1 MKPSYAS
8 HAPPS
13 TSSAAVAMHPPPPAA
28 AGAVVEAP
36 GFPQPY
42 YLHPHSHSHHH
53 HHQPH
58 PAPPPAPPVVYSK
71 PEQQRIKTLFV
82 SGLPDDVKPRE
93 IHNLFR
99 RRPGFD
105 SCQLEYT
112 GRGDQ
117 VAAFAPLCVWGFD
130 ASRVFAIV
138 DIETVKVAS
147 DSGNSIGGDEDGEIM
162 CQWIAITDGGGG
174 GGVKWRQWQQRY
186 WLRLLTMIVA
196 EVAIMVMAGMMAT
209 VVAIMTLVGVVFDP
223 EIGATLHIELARSN
237 SRKRSRG
244 VGAYTVI
251 DKRVKVTNDDQELFS
266 DDGDGGSDEPSGTDN
281 DNPSNKD
288 ALAAVKSEGTI
299 VIPDGADGTFTDHSD
314 IPPCST
320 LFIANLGPTCT
331 EEELK
336 QVLSKYAGFH
346 VLKMRGR
353 GGMPVAFADFTD
365 TESSTA
371 AMNGLQGILLESSD
385 RGGEHN
391 AVISQLIESSRG
403 QDEPLGFSSR
413 APLALAVPA
422 DAVEFQS
429 LIHCWDLGRCFLG
442 PPTPMA
448 SLNPFDL
455 LADDDNDDPSHV
467 IAVQPQKVVAKK
479 PSASA
484 AAPAFPS
491 KPVPPTQAVREARSN
506 AAPPSRGG
514 AGRGGTGRG
523 RGGRG
528 GRDLGYGE
536 VNGFSRG
543 YGGVVSEEGDADK
556 PSESGCSGCGS
567 QRQLF
572 RGGRRGGY
580 GNVNGEG
587 GTDSERPPRRI
598 YERHSGSGRGYEMKS
613 EGAGHGNWGTTYDDL
628 IAKLRFAEE
637 DDRPQMEVNKE
648 ASANENEEK
657 LKGNGRGFGRGRG
670 RGETV
675 ISVSSPSL
683 EDPGQFPALGRK

>member
-13 TSSAAVAMHPPPPAA
+13 NSSAAVAMHPPPPAA

-42 YLHPHSHSHHH
+42 YLHPHSHHH
-53 HHQPH
+53 HHQQPH
-58 PAPPPAPPVVYSK
+58 PAHPPAPPVVYSK

-117 VAAFAPLCVWGFD
+117 VVAFATFFNHQ
-130 ASRVFAIV
+130 SAIAAMSSL
-138 DIETVKVAS
+138 D
-147 DSGNSIGGDEDGEIM
+147 
-162 CQWIAITDGGGG
+162 
-174 GGVKWRQWQQRY
+174 
-186 WLRLLTMIVA
+186 
-196 EVAIMVMAGMMAT
+196 
-209 VVAIMTLVGVVFDP
+209 GVVFDP

-288 ALAAVKSEGTI
+288 ALAANSNE
-299 VIPDGADGTFTDHSD
+299 VISYLSPHLERSLWLIDKELLHDHTD

-336 QVLSKYAGFH
+336 QVLSKYSGFH
-346 VLKMRGR
+346 MLKMRGR

-385 RGGEHN
+385 RGGVH
-391 AVISQLIESSRG
+391 
-403 QDEPLGFSSR
+403 
-413 APLALAVPA
+413 
-422 DAVEFQS
+422 VEY
-429 LIHCWDLGRCFLG
+429 
-442 PPTPMA
+442 
-448 SLNPFDL
+448 
-455 LADDDNDDPSHV
+455 
-467 IAVQPQKVVAKK
+467 
-479 PSASA
+479 
-484 AAPAFPS
+484 
-491 KPVPPTQAVREARSN
+491 ARSKM
-506 AAPPSRGG
+506 R
-514 AGRGGTGRG
+514 
-523 RGGRG
+523 
-528 GRDLGYGE
+528 
-536 VNGFSRG
+536 
-543 YGGVVSEEGDADK
+543 
-556 PSESGCSGCGS
+556 
-567 QRQLF
+567 
-572 RGGRRGGY
+572 
-580 GNVNGEG
+580 
-587 GTDSERPPRRI
+587 
-598 YERHSGSGRGYEMKS
+598 KS
-613 EGAGHGNWGTTYDDL
+613 
-628 IAKLRFAEE
+628 
-637 DDRPQMEVNKE
+637 
-648 ASANENEEK
+648 
-657 LKGNGRGFGRGRG
+657 
-670 RGETV
+670 
-675 ISVSSPSL
+675 
-683 EDPGQFPALGRK
+683 